1 MTLGIERQIT
11 KYVYFQESQ
20 ITFYEILV
28 TRKFVWL
35 VSKFVRLRANVGL
48 SSPFVN
54 TLFCYDLGKF
64 QNHFPVVSDRL
75 GSVYHLRFALQNS
88 PININTQEERNNSTT
103 KTTTEKKKINRKPT
117 KQQHKNSEQ
126 QWKNNFSYCTSH

>member
-28 TRKFVWL
+28 TLKFVWL
-35 VSKFVRLRANVGL
+35 VSKFVRLTANVGL

-126 QWKNNFSYCTSH
+126 QWKK

>member
-88 PININTQEERNNSTT
+88 AININTQEERNNNSNSNNTTTT
-103 KTTTEKKKINRKPT
+103 KTTTEKKKKTRKPN

-126 QWKNNFSYCTSH
+126 QWKK

>member
-88 PININTQEERNNSTT
+88 PININTQEERNNSNNTTTT
-103 KTTTEKKKINRKPT
+103 KTTTEKKKKTRKPN

-126 QWKNNFSYCTSH
+126 QWKK